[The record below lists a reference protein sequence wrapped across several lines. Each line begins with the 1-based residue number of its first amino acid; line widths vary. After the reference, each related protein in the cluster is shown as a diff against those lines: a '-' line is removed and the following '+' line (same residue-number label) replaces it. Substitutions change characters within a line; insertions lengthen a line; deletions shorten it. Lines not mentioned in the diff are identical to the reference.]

1 MAWWDDV
8 AGEPTGETELE
19 ADEGT
24 AAVSPRR
31 GVPSYHARMDTSG
44 GRPMGG
50 RHRNVD
56 RDALPDPSLWVTPR
70 SPHARAVK
78 RIVLAAV
85 AMVTVL
91 TLSSFGLRAVLAR
104 ASAARSAIPAL
115 PGLDAPLLGAMP
127 EKAAPV
133 SPEELASL
141 QKSWI
146 GSESL
151 APRDDRLDAATGER
165 VAPFHGFG
173 LQVDSVPAGARAIVD
188 GEDKGTTPLLTTVD
202 CRPGDEV
209 SVELDRAGERGR
221 ARTRCRADT
230 LVKLRVSLTR

>member
-1 MAWWDDV
+1 
-8 AGEPTGETELE
+8 
-19 ADEGT
+19 
-24 AAVSPRR
+24 
-31 GVPSYHARMDTSG
+31 
-44 GRPMGG
+44 MGG
-50 RHRNVD
+50 RHRSVD
-56 RDALPDPSLWVTPR
+56 RDALPDPSLWVAPR
-70 SPHARAVK
+70 SPHARAMK

-85 AMVTVL
+85 AMVAVL

-104 ASAARSAIPAL
+104 ASAARSEIPVL
-115 PGLDAPLLGAMP
+115 PGLDAPLLAPKP
-127 EKAAPV
+127 ERAPV

-146 GSESL
+146 GSESI

-173 LQVDSVPAGARAIVD
+173 LQLDSVPAGARAIVN

-230 LVKLRVSLTR
+230 LVKLRVSLALAR